1 MSLGDIEIDMTDPP
15 FAVAPPHVI
24 DLHLPMPPSTNRI
37 WQATK
42 AGPKKFSKSNNYRQW
57 IFAADKAIWECGG
70 LRGVRPIPG
79 KFEARVILQRK
90 PGSDL
95 DNRLKG
101 LLDWAQSR
109 TLIVND
115 NLCERIV
122 AEWGDAPLG
131 CRLILK
137 AWGVPCETSEAA

>member
-1 MSLGDIEIDMTDPP
+1 MLDQISTAEAP
-15 FAVAPPHVI
+15 FHAPPPQII

-37 WQATK
+37 WQRTK
-42 AGPKKFSKSNNYRQW
+42 AGPKKFSKSDDYKAW
-57 IFAADKAIWECGG
+57 IEHADDVVRSMGG
-70 LRGVRPIPG
+70 LRGVRPLPG
-79 KFEARVILQRK
+79 RFEARVILQRK

-101 LLDWAQSR
+101 LLDWAQAR

-122 AEWGDAPLG
+122 AEWGEAPLG

-137 AWGVPCETSEAA
+137 GWDQ